1 MWQALWRK
9 VVAPALVHRL
19 APRVAELL
27 RNDRSFSDRLVPA
40 NATALSPE
48 DAQALHQAPPIS
60 AIAERIDSLQ
70 IFRGY
75 EDNDLKIFEVFTQQ
89 GLHPEDGFITDFL
102 GGRTR
107 VSSLYDSARQ
117 MDGQLL
123 GLPIPGDFHAEA
135 VEWIGVMKTA
145 ITAKNRYVAMEWG
158 AGWAPWLIA
167 GAKAAQHLG
176 ITDIR
181 LYGVEADP
189 SHFDAMRQHFLDNGF
204 APADHVLLQAAVGMA
219 DGSAQWPAEPDA
231 RNQWGA
237 RPIREGSGQDIDY
250 LCERVDH
257 FIEVKILQARQLV
270 LREAT
275 WDMVHIDI
283 QGWEGEVCRSCIDAL
298 SARVKWIV
306 IGIHSRIQD
315 AELLQIFHGAGWI
328 LAHEKPTRFRY
339 RPSQVNFE
347 AMVTADGTQ
356 VWRNPRLVSEH
367 DEYSF
372 DRYLR

>member
-1 MWQALWRK
+1 MWQTLWRNFMG
-9 VVAPALVHRL
+9 PALAHRL

-27 RNDRSFSDRLVPA
+27 GNDSCFLDRLRSV
-40 NATALSPE
+40 NGTVSSPE
-48 DAQALHQAPPIS
+48 YTPTSQQAPPVS
-60 AIAERIDSLQ
+60 ALLERIDSLQ
-70 IFRGY
+70 IFKGY
-75 EDNDLKIFEVFTQQ
+75 EEDDLKIFQVFAQQ

-107 VSSLYDSARQ
+107 VSSLYDSVKPL
-117 MDGQLL
+117 DGLVL
-123 GLPIPGDFHAEA
+123 GLPIPGDYHAEA

-145 ITAKNRYVAMEWG
+145 ITAKNQYIAMEWG

-204 APADHVLLQAAVGMA
+204 PPAEHVLLQAAVGTA
-219 DGSAQWPAEPDA
+219 AGSAHWPDEPDA

-250 LCERVDH
+250 LSQRVNR
-257 FIEVKILQARQLV
+257 FIDVRILQARQLV

-298 SARVKWIV
+298 SERVNWVV
-306 IGIHSRIQD
+306 IGVHSRIQD

-328 LAHEKPTRFRY
+328 LEHEKPTRFRY

-356 VWRNPRLVSEH
+356 VWRNPRLAPEI
-367 DEYSF
+367 
-372 DRYLR
+372 

>member
-1 MWQALWRK
+1 MLQAFWHN
-9 VVAPALVHRL
+9 VMAPALVRRL

-27 RNDRSFSDRLVPA
+27 SNDHSLLDRLVPVSEPA
-40 NATALSPE
+40 PAGE
-48 DAQALHQAPPIS
+48 HAQAPKPVPPVS
-60 AIAERIDSLQ
+60 PVSERIDSLQ

-75 EDNDLKIFEVFTQQ
+75 EDDDLMIFRVFAKE
-89 GLHPEDGFITDFL
+89 GLRPEEGFVTDFL

-107 VSSLYDSARQ
+107 VSILYDAVKQ
-117 MDGQLL
+117 MDGHVL

-145 ITAKNRYVAMEWG
+145 MTAKNRYIAMEWG

-204 APADHVLLQAAVGMA
+204 VPADHVLLQAAVGTE
-219 DGSAQWPAEPDA
+219 DGWAQWPDEPDA

-250 LCERVDH
+250 LCERVH
-257 FIEVKILQARQLV
+257 RFINVRDPTSQTTR
-270 LREAT
+270 
-275 WDMVHIDI
+275 
-283 QGWEGEVCRSCIDAL
+283 
-298 SARVKWIV
+298 
-306 IGIHSRIQD
+306 
-315 AELLQIFHGAGWI
+315 
-328 LAHEKPTRFRY
+328 LA
-339 RPSQVNFE
+339 
-347 AMVTADGTQ
+347 
-356 VWRNPRLVSEH
+356 
-367 DEYSF
+367 
-372 DRYLR
+372 